1 MRFSDFFLQS
11 FFDNYNNCDP
21 LSESFRRSDAFG
33 VEDEINE
40 AADALV
46 ESIRNAFAEWID
58 SVEII
63 GSANKNSIKLD
74 LSADSSFINF
84 NYTDTL
90 EVLYQIPRDKIFYI
104 HNKAGDFNGELI
116 FGHGQAEETNPKPDE
131 LDELGNSNRTMFAD
145 AEDAAREVFYAFQ
158 KDTEE
163 VIKENDQYFK
173 NLVGISQIMVL
184 GHSLSDVDWPYFQ
197 QIAKFAPF
205 TSWSVSYY
213 DKKELNTIK
222 RKAASM
228 LNFEAD
234 KITLI
239 KIDDLC

>member
-46 ESIRNAFAEWID
+46 ESIRDAFAEWID
-58 SVEII
+58 SIEII
-63 GSANKNSIKLD
+63 ESANKNSIKLD

-131 LDELGNSNRTMFAD
+131 LDELGNSNRTMFTD
-145 AEDAAREVFYAFQ
+145 AEDAARAVFYAFQ

-173 NLVGISQIMVL
+173 NSVGISQIMVL
-184 GHSLSDVDWPYFQ
+184 GHSLNEVDWPYFQ
-197 QIAKFAPF
+197 QIAKFAPSA
-205 TSWSVSYY
+205 SWAVSYY
-213 DKKELNTIK
+213 GEKELKTI
-222 RKAASM
+222 RIKAASM

-234 KITLI
+234 KISMI
-239 KIDDLC
+239 EVDDLC